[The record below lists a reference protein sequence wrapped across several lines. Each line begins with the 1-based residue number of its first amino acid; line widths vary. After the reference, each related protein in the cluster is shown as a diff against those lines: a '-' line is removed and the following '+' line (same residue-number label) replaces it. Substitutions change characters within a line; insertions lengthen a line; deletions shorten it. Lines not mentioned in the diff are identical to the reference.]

1 MATKTRSQPGV
12 LPDIFQSMPDVYKK
26 PAEVPSYDYNTA
38 LKSRL
43 APIGQAGQTQGVF
56 ASQERQKS
64 DDAAY
69 ARRMAQLQAA
79 SNPQTWGIQQTQTAG
94 PRSGAVAP
102 RGTGNANA
110 GGWFNPASG
119 FKPNF
124 GYGQH
129 YSNPALGDIHHGIDL
144 PTPFGTPIYAPSTGQ
159 IVLAGWDPYGGKSGG
174 FGTSIRMRNA
184 DGTYT
189 IIGHLSD
196 IDKLI
201 RAGGAVKAGQLLGR
215 SGSTGNSSGAHTHI
229 EMRRSLY
236 DPKSSF
242 NFGSYFGW

>member
-1 MATKTRSQPGV
+1 MATKTTQPGV

-26 PAEVPSYDYNTA
+26 PSEVPVYDYNTA

-56 ASQERQKS
+56 ASQERQKV

-69 ARRMAQLQAA
+69 AKRMGQLQAA
-79 SNPQTWGIQQTQTAG
+79 SNPQTWGIQQTQTTGAKT
-94 PRSGAVAP
+94 GAVQ
-102 RGTGNANA
+102 GTGSTGP
-110 GGWFNPASG
+110 GGWFNPVAG

-124 GYGQH
+124 GYGQT
-129 YSNPALGDIHHGIDL
+129 YKNKSLGTTHHGIDL
-144 PTPFGTPIYAPSTGQ
+144 PTPVGTPIYAPSTGQ

-174 FGTSIRMRNA
+174 FGTSVRMRNA

-189 IIGHLSD
+189 IIGHMSN
-196 IDKLI
+196 IDGHI
-201 RAGGAVKAGQLLGR
+201 QPGQPVRAGQLLGYSGR
-215 SGSTGNSSGAHTHI
+215 SGNASGAHVHI
-229 EMRRSLY
+229 EMRHSLY
-236 DPKSSF
+236 DPSSSF